1 MRILPGYPLLQL
13 EHLQCSMYSFLH
25 NAKKQADEGIDYY
38 HLYIL
43 LKDYYRVRLIAGF
56 GLQDHLDDRGYV
68 EKDYQAEMYETLGD
82 CERLFEDFPEEFFGG
97 MLKNI
102 DPKEF
107 TNPENWSSGEDDE
120 QTPMWEE
127 FFDLAC
133 VIEAL
138 SDLMISNE
146 VNRKTI
152 EGLRDTFKEG
162 EKVFLSLVPSW
173 KKTGEE
179 WFMGGTDLCISW
191 QPDDGEG
198 EDQKYYNCTNF
209 VRKPKPLL
217 ENREWDKVQAYLFYH
232 NTMSGVF
239 PDSKQPPESL
249 LKAQA
254 RFSLYGTTN
263 FDLGLFNKIPS
274 PLFYFLQRWDKEK
287 NNGSSY

>member
-1 MRILPGYPLLQL
+1 MRIVPGYPLLQL

-38 HLYIL
+38 PLYIL

-82 CERLFEDFPEEFFGG
+82 CERLFEDFPEELFEG

-102 DPKEF
+102 NPKEF

-179 WFMGGTDLCISW
+179 WFMEGTELCISW
-191 QPDDGEG
+191 VPGDGE
-198 EDQKYYNCTNF
+198 KYYNCTNF
-209 VRKPKPLL
+209 VRK
-217 ENREWDKVQAYLFYH
+217 YLFYH
-232 NTMSGVF
+232 KTMSGIF

-254 RFSLYGTTN
+254 HFSLWGTTN
-263 FDLGLFNKIPS
+263 FDFELFEQIPS

-287 NNGSSY
+287 DNGSSY